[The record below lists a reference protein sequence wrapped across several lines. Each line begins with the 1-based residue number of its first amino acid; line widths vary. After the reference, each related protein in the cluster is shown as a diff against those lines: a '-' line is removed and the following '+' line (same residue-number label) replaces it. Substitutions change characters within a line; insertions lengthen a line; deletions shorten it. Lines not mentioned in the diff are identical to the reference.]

1 VVVPIQPSARIE
13 LMLIDDHALFRE
25 GLAGI
30 LEKQPDFV
38 VVGNYAEAG
47 KALEDMDKCHPSVI
61 LLDFDLGMER
71 ALDFIPAARRKG
83 FEGQIL
89 VVTAGVGDQ
98 EAVQLI
104 QAGVAGIVHKHN
116 SPEVLCEAIRAAATG
131 DTFLEKKYL
140 TPLFHS
146 ANQTR
151 KAGRPQLTERDKAVL
166 RLVFQGLANKEIG
179 TRLDIAEGAVKASL
193 RQLFKKLSVQTRA
206 QLVKVALENYRDQ
219 L

>member
-38 VVGNYAEAG
+38 VVGNYGEAA
-47 KALEDMDKCHPSVI
+47 KALQDMDKCHPSVI

-71 ALDFIPAARRKG
+71 ALDFIPAARRRG

-104 QAGVAGIVHKHN
+104 HAGVAGIVHKHN
-116 SPEVLCEAIRAAATG
+116 PPEVLCDAIRAAATG
-131 DTFLEKKYL
+131 EAFLEKKYL

-146 ANQTR
+146 ADQTR
-151 KAGRPQLTERDKAVL
+151 KAVPPRFTERDKAIL

-193 RQLFKKLSVQTRA
+193 RQLFRKLNVQTRA